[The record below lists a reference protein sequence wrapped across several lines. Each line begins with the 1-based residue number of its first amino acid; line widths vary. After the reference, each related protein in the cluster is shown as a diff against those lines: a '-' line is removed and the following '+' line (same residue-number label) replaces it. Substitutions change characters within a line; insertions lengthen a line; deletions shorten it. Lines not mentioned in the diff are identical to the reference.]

1 MSTGLD
7 IFDTTLDKTNHLL
20 KEIETEMG
28 WEGRRNQ
35 SYSALR
41 SVLHALRDRLPLEE
55 SIHFSAQ
62 LPLLLKGVYFDGWN
76 PEALPIKMN
85 KDEFLMYVGNQFK
98 FEVEGGIENMVQKVS
113 MIMFETIDPGEAN
126 KIISALPSDIAEIF
140 C

>member
-7 IFDTTLDKTNHLL
+7 IFDTTVEKTNKLL
-20 KEIETEMG
+20 KEIENEMG

-35 SYSALR
+35 TYSALR

-55 SIHFSAQ
+55 SVHFSAQ

-76 PEALPIKMN
+76 PEIVPLKMN
-85 KDEFLMYVGNQFK
+85 KNEFLSYIGNQFK
-98 FEVEGGIENMVQKVS
+98 FDVKNGIETMTQKVL
-113 MIMFETIDPGEAN
+113 IKIFETIDPGEAN
-126 KIISALPSDIAEIF
+126 KIIDALPSDITTLF